1 MLFLTYLVKQNAY
14 NLMTLEHQLTTK
26 KVEYRII
33 LGPISYFK
41 IKIRSFY
48 MEVHIYVNLG

>member
-26 KVEYRII
+26 KVKYKII
-33 LGPISYFK
+33 PGPIKYFK
-41 IKIRSFY
+41 TKIYFFT
-48 MEVHIYVNLG
+48 